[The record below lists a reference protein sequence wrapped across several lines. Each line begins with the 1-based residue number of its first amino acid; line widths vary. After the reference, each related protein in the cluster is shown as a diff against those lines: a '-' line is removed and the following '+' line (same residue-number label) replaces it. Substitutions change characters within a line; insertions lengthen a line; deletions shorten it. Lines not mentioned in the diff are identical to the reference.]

1 MTLVSEIVTRAYRK
15 IGVGAEGETLNADAL
30 ADGVTALNAMMHG
43 WKLKSVDITHSDLA
57 ATDAFSLDPEYEEG
71 TVYLLASRLS
81 PDYETPQNFD
91 ADDWFRNFQAA
102 YRVSTKVTI
111 PTALRSLP
119 TGRRR
124 WGYE

>member
-1 MTLVSEIVTRAYRK
+1 MTLVSEIVTRAFRK
-15 IGVGAEGETLNADAL
+15 LDIGAEGEALSADAL
-30 ADGVTALNAMMHG
+30 ADGVVALNAMMHG
-43 WKLKSVDITHSDLA
+43 WKLKSVDINHSDLA
-57 ATDAFSLDPEYEEG
+57 AEDQFSLGPEFEEG

-81 PDYETPQNFD
+81 SDYSVPPSFD
-91 ADDWFRNFQAA
+91 ADDWFRDFQAA

-111 PTALRSLP
+111 PTGLRNTP